1 MKVNK
6 KIIIAM
12 CIATILSVGCSSKS
26 EENKSDV
33 SVKNIENQIPY
44 IDENTGEI
52 DNSII
57 NERYESV
64 KKEELIYNP
73 KEYDEAKDDEKEVI
87 TQVHPA
93 DSIKDDTNYESILL
107 GFTYFSESN
116 PCDLTYDQ
124 AIEAVKKV
132 LPDDIKQIDSK
143 KDKEVNKEYIY
154 YESDKGNFRVGLCYG
169 YEFDDEN
176 GEVVN
181 ENKIVGI
188 DYSKEIK

>member
-44 IDENTGEI
+44 IDENTSEI

-57 NERYESV
+57 NERYENV

-107 GFTYFSESN
+107 GYTYFSENN

-132 LPDDIKQIDSK
+132 LPDDIKQFDSK

-176 GEVVN
+176 GEIVN

>member
-73 KEYDEAKDDEKEVI
+73 KVYDEAKDDEKEVI

-107 GFTYFSESN
+107 GYTYFSENN